1 MIPKE
6 TPRNMKI
13 LKFDE
18 FSRLYETDFSVSEPV
33 GLAVL
38 GAPAGGKSYT
48 VNKIKDVTNDARLKK
63 ALASGVDLTVDKLR
77 AEFQSKNPIDQLEGF
92 LKSFYVMR
100 DKSVSEPSEYGKW
113 FDQIK
118 NLWSEKI
125 SSLLPELKIDMKKD
139 ELYFGDE
146 LAINHIKKLKELE
159 YEKAKKTIDSLD
171 KYNDYKRVVRYFQ
184 SIKQDDAI
192 DKVLPITYD
201 EAGDEPNKIISN
213 MKKLHDRGYVTDV
226 FLIHPSNI
234 ASNLIQNY
242 FRVISGKDGGRDSS
256 AAIIQAF
263 KDIEAQKDIYSKNA
277 EKTIVLKSKNIED
290 AEEELRAATVSDD
303 KERGDKPIDV
313 LAEIRPMSP
322 EEGYKIFSDNL
333 KKEKPGDE
341 KLLTAMLKFASVNLS
356 DLPSNAKKSLETLT
370 KSMSNKEAVNLLKK
384 AADEKTHLFKY
395 GGITTEIS
403 KKASNLL
410 T

>member
-1 MIPKE
+1 MNHKKHQ
-6 TPRNMKI
+6 RNMKI
-13 LKFDE
+13 LKFNE
-18 FSRLYETDFSVSEPV
+18 FSRLYETEFSVSEPV

-77 AEFQSKNPIDQLEGF
+77 AEFQSKNPLDQLEGF

-100 DKSVSEPSEYGKW
+100 DKAVSEPSEYGKW

-125 SSLLPELKIDMKKD
+125 SSLLPELKIEVKKD

-146 LAINHIKKLKELE
+146 LAIDDIKKLKKIEP
-159 YEKAKKTIDSLD
+159 EKAEKAVNSLD

-184 SIKQDDAI
+184 SVKQDDAI
-192 DKVLPITYD
+192 DKVLPVTYD

-242 FRVISGKDGGRDSS
+242 FRVIAGKDGGRDSS

-263 KDIEAQKDIYSKNA
+263 KDIESQKDIYSKNA

-290 AEEELRAATVSDD
+290 AEEEIRAATVADD
-303 KERGDKPIDV
+303 KDRGNKPIDV
-313 LAEIRPMSP
+313 MAEIKPMNP

-333 KKEKPGDE
+333 KKEKPGNE
-341 KLLTAMLKFASVNLS
+341 KLLTAMLKFAAVNLS

-370 KSMSNKEAVNLLKK
+370 KDMSNEEAVKLLKK
-384 AADEKTHLFKY
+384 AAEEKTHLFKY
-395 GGITTEIS
+395 GGITPEIA
-403 KKASNLL
+403 KKAADLL
-410 T
+410 K